1 MCNLGPRL
9 PRMLSTAVTVLSTKN
24 TTSFIATVCR
34 QLHFTIAWQ
43 LVRLEVKRHM
53 QFILIRACNCLW
65 HPDEGI
71 TVVMVMHAAGQVA
84 GMAFACR

>member
-1 MCNLGPRL
+1 
-9 PRMLSTAVTVLSTKN
+9 
-24 TTSFIATVCR
+24 
-34 QLHFTIAWQ
+34 
-43 LVRLEVKRHM
+43 M